1 MSTIPTILSAQ
12 SVSKSFGAQPVL
24 DNISLSVHENERIGL
39 IGRNGA
45 GKSTL
50 MKILAGLIV
59 PDAGK
64 VTQKKGLRVGML
76 SQESSLDPALTVN
89 SVMEGACLHAQDLIA
104 RHDQLLEEI
113 SSADEDKAHSLHADY
128 EHLTHEMNLTHAWDW
143 KQEVDKLYVQLGLP
157 EPDRVLDTLSGGER
171 RRVDLAASLLNHPDV
186 LLLDEPT
193 NHIDAKSAQWIEQYL
208 SKYEGSCVLITHDR
222 YFLELVVERI
232 VEIEFSKLYSFPGTY
247 HNFLERKAA
256 VVDVEERTESSRQ
269 NVLRREL
276 EWLRRGPKAR
286 STKQKARIQRYD
298 DLEGQ
303 GPPQRHKET
312 NFQIPEPP
320 RLGKRI
326 LDVTKLDFSID
337 GRPLFRDFNLI
348 LQKEMRIGIVGPNGC
363 GKTTLLRCLMGEV
376 PPQSGKVLIGDTTE
390 FLYIDQTHSDI
401 NPENTILEFVSGGGN
416 YWEVNGNRVY
426 VPAYLE
432 NLLFDGDSVRSPMK
446 NLSGGERNRIELAK
460 KLLQGGNVLILDEPT
475 NDLDLPTLRVLED
488 AITNFNGPA
497 IIVSHDRYFLNRL
510 CTHLIVFDTEG
521 PLYFSAGNY
530 DDYLLY
536 KKNQSIDTAPPKSTA
551 AKSTAKADPEKKPT
565 NKLTYQEKKELA
577 TIEQTIQEAEEALAR
592 CNDTIAKPGFYEQ
605 PHAIVQ
611 QELENQ
617 QQAQQKVTALYQRW
631 EELEAKDA

>member
-24 DNISLSVHENERIGL
+24 DTISLSVHENERIGL

-50 MKILAGLIV
+50 MKILAGSIE

-64 VTQKKGLRVGML
+64 VTKKQGLRVGML
-76 SQESSLDPALTVN
+76 SQESHLDPKLSVEMALEN
-89 SVMEGACLHAQDLIA
+89 ACLHAQELMA
-104 RHDQLLEEI
+104 RHDVLLEEI
-113 SSADEDKAHSLHADY
+113 SSSEDENVQKLQTEY
-128 EHLTHEMNLTHAWDW
+128 EILTHEMDITRAWDR
-143 KQEVDKLYVQLGLP
+143 KQDVDKLSVQLGIP
-157 EPDRVLDTLSGGER
+157 DSDRVLNTLSGGEQ
-171 RRVDLAASLLNHPDV
+171 RRVDLAVALLNHPDV

-193 NHIDAKSAQWIEQYL
+193 NHIDAKSAQWIEQFL
-208 SKYEGSCVLITHDR
+208 SKYVGSCVLITHDR

-232 VEIEFSKLYSFPGTY
+232 VEIEFSRLYSFPGRY
-247 HNFLERKAA
+247 HDFLEHKAQI
-256 VVDVEERTESSRQ
+256 VDVEERTESSRQ
-269 NVLRREL
+269 NILRREL
-276 EWLRRGPKAR
+276 EWLKRGPKAR
-286 STKQKARIQRYD
+286 GTKQKARIQRYD
-298 DLEGQ
+298 VLEGQ

-326 LDVTKLDFSID
+326 LDVDKLDFSID
-337 GRPLFRDFNLI
+337 ERPLFRDFNLI

-363 GKTTLLRCLMGEV
+363 GKTTLLRCLMGEE
-376 PPQSGKVLIGDTTE
+376 PPQRGKVLIGDTTE

-416 YWEVNGNRVY
+416 YWEVNGHRIY

-488 AITNFNGPA
+488 AITDFNGPA

-510 CTHLIVFDTEG
+510 CTHLIVFDGEG

-536 KKNQSIDTAPPKSTA
+536 KKNIAIDNIPQKNISDKPKDKTES
-551 AKSTAKADPEKKPT
+551 KKQLA
-565 NKLTYQEKKELA
+565 NKLTYQEKKELEGM
-577 TIEQTIQEAEEALAR
+577 EQQILDSEEGLAHW
-592 CNDTIAKPGFYEQ
+592 NAVIAKPGFYEQ
-605 PHAIVQ
+605 GHEQVQ
-611 QELENQ
+611 QELKNQ
-617 QQAQQKVTALYQRW
+617 MDAEAKVTMLYQRW
-631 EELEAKDA
+631 EELEAKK

>member
-1 MSTIPTILSAQ
+1 M
-12 SVSKSFGAQPVL
+12 
-24 DNISLSVHENERIGL
+24 
-39 IGRNGA
+39 
-45 GKSTL
+45 
-50 MKILAGLIV
+50 
-59 PDAGK
+59 
-64 VTQKKGLRVGML
+64 
-76 SQESSLDPALTVN
+76 
-89 SVMEGACLHAQDLIA
+89 
-104 RHDQLLEEI
+104 
-113 SSADEDKAHSLHADY
+113 
-128 EHLTHEMNLTHAWDW
+128 
-143 KQEVDKLYVQLGLP
+143 P

-171 RRVDLAASLLNHPDV
+171 RRVDLAAALLNHPDV

-208 SKYEGSCVLITHDR
+208 SRYEGSCVLITHDR

-298 DLEGQ
+298 VLEGQ

-326 LDVTKLDFSID
+326 LDVTKLDFTID
-337 GRPLFRDFNLI
+337 ERPLFRDFNLI
-348 LQKEMRIGIVGPNGC
+348 LQKEMRVGIVGPNGC

-376 PPQSGKVLIGDTTE
+376 PPQSGKVLVGDTTE
-390 FLYIDQTHSDI
+390 FLYIDQRHSDI
-401 NPENTILEFVSGGGN
+401 NPEDTILEFVSGGGN

-460 KLLQGGNVLILDEPT
+460 KLLRGGNVLILDEPT

-488 AITNFNGPA
+488 AITNFGGPA

-510 CTHLIVFDTEG
+510 CTHLIVFEG
-521 PLYFSAGNY
+521 DEPLYFSAGNY

-536 KKNQSIDTAPPKSTA
+536 KKDSSIENVVQTKVQEKSKPAPPS
-551 AKSTAKADPEKKPT
+551 EKKPT
-565 NKLTYQEKKELA
+565 NKLTYQEKKELEGMEHQ
-577 TIEQTIQEAEEALAR
+577 ILEAEESLAR
-592 CNDTIAKPGFYEQ
+592 WNSVTTEPGFYEQ
-605 PHAIVQ
+605 DHASVQ
-611 QELENQ
+611 QGLESQ
-617 QQAQQKVTALYQRW
+617 QDAEKQVAALYERW
-631 EELEAKDA
+631 EELGAKG